1 MSTFHLTESGKKL
14 VTFIPGDGI
23 GAEVTGAA
31 RRIIEATGANVA
43 WEDREAGAS
52 VFKQGLPSGVPQETI
67 DSIKKT
73 KIALKGPL
81 ETPIGFGEKS
91 ANVTLRKLFE
101 TYANIRPV
109 RTLPGVPT
117 PFSNKNID
125 LVVVRENVEDLYAG
139 IEYMQTP
146 GVAEALKL
154 ISRKGCEKIVR
165 LGFEFARSEG
175 RKKVHCATKSNIM
188 KMTEGTLKRTF
199 EAVAKEYPEIESQ
212 HIIVDNCAHQL
223 VRFPEWFEV
232 IIMTNMNGDILSDLT
247 SGLIGGLGFAPSA
260 NLGTDYAI
268 FEAVH
273 GSAPK
278 YAGKNVINPTAVIF
292 AAVMMLR
299 RLEEF
304 EAASAIE
311 NSIVYTLEEGK
322 ARTRDI
328 VGDEGSVSTTAY
340 TDAIVANLGKK
351 PSRAFVRDYK
361 PIRMP
366 DVSKAPDFV
375 KVEKRS
381 VAGADVYVEWGGTVD
396 ALGQGLE
403 QAVQGSPFKLHMVSS
418 RGTKLYPGGSAI
430 TDTVDAFT
438 GRFMR
443 ADGGDASDAEI
454 LDLLARVATKARWSH
469 VEKLNVFDG
478 ALGYTKAQ
486 GED

>member
-1 MSTFHLTESGKKL
+1 MSQVHLTESGKKL

-23 GAEVTGAA
+23 GAEVTGSA
-31 RRIIEATGANVA
+31 RKIIEASGANVA

-52 VFKQGLPSGVPQETI
+52 VFKKGLPSGVPQDTI

-73 KIALKGPL
+73 KVALKGPL

-109 RTLPGVPT
+109 RTLPGVQT

-199 EAVAKEYPEIESQ
+199 EAVAREYPEIEAQ

-292 AAVMMLR
+292 AGVMLLR
-299 RLEEF
+299 RLGEF
-304 EAASAIE
+304 DAAAAIE
-311 NSIVYTLEEGK
+311 NSIIYTLEQGK
-322 ARTRDI
+322 FRTRDI
-328 VGDEGSVSTTAY
+328 VGDAGSCSTTDY
-340 TDAIVANLGKK
+340 TDAIIANLGKK
-351 PSRAFVRDYK
+351 PSKSYVREYK
-361 PIRMP
+361 PIVMP
-366 DVSKAPDFV
+366 DVPSAPDFV
-375 KVEKRS
+375 KVKERK
-381 VAGADVYVEWGGTVD
+381 VMGADVYVEWTGHVD
-396 ALGQGLE
+396 ALGNELSA
-403 QAVQGSPFKLHMVSS
+403 AVQGSPFKLHTISS
-418 RGTKLYPGGSAI
+418 RGTKLWPGGSAI

-438 GRFMR
+438 GRFLK
-443 ADGGDASDAEI
+443 DGGDASDGEV
-454 LDLLARVATKARWSH
+454 LDLLARVGAKAKWSH
-469 VEKLNVFDG
+469 VEKLNLFDG
-478 ALGYTKAQ
+478 APGWTKAQ

>member
-1 MSTFHLTESGKKL
+1 MSSFHTESGKKL

-31 RRIIEATGANVA
+31 RRIVEATGAAIA

-52 VFKQGLPSGVPQETI
+52 VFKKGLPSGVPQDTI

-117 PFSNKNID
+117 PFANKNID

-154 ISRKGCEKIVR
+154 ISKKGCEKIVR

-199 EAVAKEYPEIESQ
+199 EAVAKEYPEIEAQ

-299 RLEEF
+299 RLGEF
-304 EAASAIE
+304 DAAAAIE
-311 NSIVYTLEEGK
+311 NSIIFTLEEGK
-322 ARTRDI
+322 FRTRDI
-328 VGDEGSVSTTAY
+328 VGDAGSCSTTAY
-340 TDAIVANLGKK
+340 TDAIVGNLGKK
-351 PSRAFVRDYK
+351 PSKAFVRDYK
-361 PIRMP
+361 PIKMP
-366 DVSKAPDFV
+366 DVPTAPDFV
-375 KVEKRS
+375 KVSERK
-381 VAGADVYVEWGGTVD
+381 VAGADVYVEWAGTVD
-396 ALGQGLE
+396 ALGSALE
-403 QAVQGSPFKLHMVSS
+403 AAVSGSPFKLHMISS

-438 GRFMR
+438 GRFMKG
-443 ADGGDASDAEI
+443 DGGDASDAEV
-454 LDLLARVATKARWSH
+454 LDLLARVGAKARWAH

-478 ALGYTKAQ
+478 QLGYTKAQ